1 MKGKVVQLSGLRKLM
16 DDVTGEAQR
25 MRGRGRRVGSED
37 WGIPPCMVLLLLLL
51 LLIIIVVVVVVVV
64 VLVVV
69 VDGRR

>member
-1 MKGKVVQLSGLRKLM
+1 M

-51 LLIIIVVVVVVVV
+51 IIIIVVVVV

>member
-51 LLIIIVVVVVVVV
+51 IIIVVVVV

>member
-1 MKGKVVQLSGLRKLM
+1 M

-25 MRGRGRRVGSED
+25 MRGRGRRGGSED
-37 WGIPPCMVLLLLLL
+37 WGIPPCMALLL
-51 LLIIIVVVVVVVV
+51 LLIIVVVVVVV

>member
-25 MRGRGRRVGSED
+25 MRGRGRRGGSED
-37 WGIPPCMVLLLLLL
+37 WGIPPCMVLLLLL
-51 LLIIIVVVVVVVV
+51 IIIIVVVVVVV